1 MESIFFLTVPVKA
14 LEMSLI
20 FWVWVKSKTVSDDRA
35 RKYCGKA
42 WVIGPLGKGV
52 SSALFGLRTGDWGFP
67 KNKGG
72 AYYLKR
78 RDGS

>member
-20 FWVWVKSKTVSDDRA
+20 FWVWVRSKTVSDDRA

-52 SSALFGLRTGDWGFP
+52 KFSSIWTENRGLGVP
-67 KNKGG
+67 
-72 AYYLKR
+72 
-78 RDGS
+78 